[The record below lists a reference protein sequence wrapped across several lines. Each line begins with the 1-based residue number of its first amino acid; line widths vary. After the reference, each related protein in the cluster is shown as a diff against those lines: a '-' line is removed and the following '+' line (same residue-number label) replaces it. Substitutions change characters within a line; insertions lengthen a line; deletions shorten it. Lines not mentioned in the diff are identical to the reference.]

1 MSSLPV
7 TDNLRIYTIRRV
19 AEVRPA
25 AEEAPPG
32 DAVRIDADRYGN
44 VIFKHE
50 EIPPDK
56 IETGLSNCLEDSCR
70 RLGRPLGGLASA
82 RFCGTVRTR

>member
-32 DAVRIDADRYGN
+32 DAVRIDADCYGN
-44 VIFKHE
+44 VIFKALKRY
-50 EIPPDK
+50 P
-56 IETGLSNCLEDSCR
+56 
-70 RLGRPLGGLASA
+70 
-82 RFCGTVRTR
+82 RTKSKRG